1 MSIYFD
7 ETGQEHQKP
16 DDINLEWRISGYAL
30 IQSDEKRFLMVQPTW
45 NKSWE
50 LPGGGIEKEES
61 IKEGIV
67 RECYEE
73 TVYKIRIHEQPIF
86 VGERNF
92 FSKASNN
99 FFKAVILVYSGDLRE
114 MTQNREAINTVE
126 KNEIANVSWVQSE
139 ELNQS
144 NVHPIVWPAI
154 SKLLKG

>member
-73 TVYKIRIHEQPIF
+73 TGYKIRIHEQPIF

-92 FSKASNN
+92 FSK
-99 FFKAVILVYSGDLRE
+99 
-114 MTQNREAINTVE
+114 AINTVE